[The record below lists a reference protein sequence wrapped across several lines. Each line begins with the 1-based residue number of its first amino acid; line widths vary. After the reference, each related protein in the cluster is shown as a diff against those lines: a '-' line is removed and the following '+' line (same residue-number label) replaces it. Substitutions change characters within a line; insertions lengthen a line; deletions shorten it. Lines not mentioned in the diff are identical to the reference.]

1 MIDFRVDD
9 IPVSVET
16 LSRPYFPMVRCN
28 YLYIECDEPR
38 PGWTIGI
45 GAGRL
50 PFLMLGL
57 VGIIQT
63 PFDAPRFS
71 EYRHVDELFERIEG
85 SGFLVHFA
93 DIWLPHFV
101 FGPREPHV
109 GDVYR
114 IDVRVFKMAQ
124 SFRDGGVT
132 QEHFLDGLR
141 DLTDRVG
148 VTFSEEET
156 RSFLA
161 WSVENL
167 LAARNQPDKSPE
179 LKLGTRET

>member
-1 MIDFRVDD
+1 MDFRLDD
-9 IPVSVET
+9 IPVLVET

-28 YLYIECDEPR
+28 YLYVECDEPR
-38 PGWTIGI
+38 PGWSIRLGSE
-45 GAGRL
+45 RL

-71 EYRHVDELFERIEG
+71 EYKHIDELFEGIEG

-93 DIWLPHFV
+93 DIWLPDFV
-101 FGPREPHV
+101 FGPRETHV

-124 SFRDGGVT
+124 SFRDGALA
-132 QEHFLDGLR
+132 QEHFLESLR
-141 DLTDRVG
+141 DLTGQVG
-148 VTFSEEET
+148 VTFSEGET
-156 RSFLA
+156 RTFAA
-161 WSVENL
+161 WSRANL